1 MSRYVA
7 AILPALFF
15 LAASTSLHAQ
25 TRELSSSGQLLD
37 GIAAIVNDGVVLK
50 SELQVELQRIVE
62 RLEQQGTPVPPMRQL
77 VPQVLERLVIQRIQ
91 LQRADRVG
99 LRVSDETLN
108 VALANVAE
116 RNGVSLGELPALLA
130 REGIDYSVFREDL
143 RNQITVDQLMQ
154 RDVMS
159 RINASDR
166 EIQEYMERQQNQRFV
181 DEEFKLSQI
190 LIATSPTTSPEDV
203 ARAETKARDL
213 LNRANAGESFAELA
227 VAYSDG
233 QNALEGGDLGWRKGN
248 ELPTLFAEVVPAMQA
263 GEIAGPIRSNSGF
276 HVVRLD
282 ERRGAEPIMENQVKA
297 RHILIT
303 TNEVLDDAAAHQKLM
318 EIRRQIL
325 NGDDFAT
332 VAKAISEDPTSAI
345 EGGDMGW
352 TNPRSFVPE
361 FAAKCETLP
370 LNELS
375 EPFKTQFGWHI
386 VEVQDRRIQ
395 DTTEAVRR
403 QQAAMA
409 IRNSKLGEETELWA
423 RRLRD
428 QAYVEYR
435 I

>member
-1 MSRYVA
+1 MPRPVA
-7 AILPALFF
+7 ALLLALVL
-15 LAASTSLHAQ
+15 LAASNSVQAQ
-25 TRELSSSGQLLD
+25 TRELSSTGQLLD
-37 GIAAIVNDGVVLK
+37 GIAAVVNDGIVLK
-50 SELQVELQRIVE
+50 SDLQLELQRIIQ

-77 VPQVLERLVIQRIQ
+77 VPQVLERLIIQRIQ
-91 LQRADRVG
+91 LQRAERVG

-116 RNGVSLGELPALLA
+116 RNGVSLGELPNLLA
-130 REGIDYSVFREDL
+130 GEGIDYTVFREDL

-159 RINASDR
+159 RINASER
-166 EIQEYMERQQNQRFV
+166 EIAEYMERQKDRQFI
-181 DEEFKLSQI
+181 DEEFKISQI
-190 LIATSPTTSPEDV
+190 LIATSPTSTPEDV
-203 ARAETKARDL
+203 AKAETKAKDL
-213 LNRANAGESFAELA
+213 LARAIAGESFAELA

-248 ELPTLFAEVVPAMQA
+248 ELPTLFSQVVPALET
-263 GEIAGPIRSNSGF
+263 GEITGPIRSNSGF

-303 TNEVLDDAAAHQKLM
+303 TNEVLDDAAAEQKLM
-318 EIRRQIL
+318 EIRQQIV

-332 VAKAISEDPTSAI
+332 VATAISEDPTSAI

-352 TNPRSFVPE
+352 MNPRAFVPE

-370 LNELS
+370 IGELS
-375 EPFKTQFGWHI
+375 DPFKSQFGWHI
-386 VEVQDRRIQ
+386 VEVLDRRIQ
-395 DTTEAVRR
+395 DTTEEVRQ

-409 IRNSKLGEETELWA
+409 IRNSKLGEEQELWA

-435 I
+435 M

>member
-1 MSRYVA
+1 MPRYVT
-7 AILPALFF
+7 AILFAL
-15 LAASTSLHAQ
+15 LLLSASGNLHAQ

-37 GIAAIVNDGVVLK
+37 GVAAVVNDGIVLK
-50 SELQVELQRIVE
+50 SELQTELQRIVE
-62 RLEQQGTPVPPMRQL
+62 RLEQQGTAVPPMRQL
-77 VPQVLERLVIQRIQ
+77 LPQVLERLVVQRIQ

-99 LRVSDETLN
+99 LQVSDETLN

-116 RNGVSLGELPALLA
+116 RNGVTLGELPNVLA

-159 RINASDR
+159 RITASER
-166 EIQEYMERQQNQRFV
+166 EIEEYLERQKDRQFDN
-181 DEEFKLSQI
+181 EEFKLSQI
-190 LIATSPTTSPEDV
+190 LIATSPTSSSDEV
-203 ARAETKARDL
+203 AAAKTKASDL
-213 LNRANAGESFAELA
+213 LQRARTGESFAELA

-233 QNALEGGDLGWRKGN
+233 QKALDGGDLGWRKGN
-248 ELPTLFAEVVPAMQA
+248 ELPTLFATVVPALQA

-276 HVVRLD
+276 HLVRLD
-282 ERRGAEPIMENQVKA
+282 ERRGAQPIMEKQVRA

-303 TNEVLDDAAAHQKLM
+303 TNEVLDDAAARQKLM
-318 EIRRQIL
+318 EIREQIL
-325 NGDDFAT
+325 DGDDFAA
-332 VAKAISEDPTSAI
+332 VAKVVSEDPSSAI

-370 LNELS
+370 IGELS

-386 VEVQDRRIQ
+386 VEVQDRRVQ
-395 DTTEAVRR
+395 DTTEEVRM

-435 I
+435 M

>member
-1 MSRYVA
+1 MPRFVFA
-7 AILPALFF
+7 TLLALLL
-15 LAASTSLHAQ
+15 LAASHSAHAQ

-37 GIAAIVNDGVVLK
+37 GIAAVVNDGVVLK
-50 SELQVELQRIVE
+50 SELQLEIQRIVQ

-77 VPQVLERLVIQRIQ
+77 VPQVLERLIVQRIQ
-91 LQRADRVG
+91 LQRAERVG

-116 RNGVSLGELPALLA
+116 RNGVSLGELPNLLA
-130 REGIDYSVFREDL
+130 SEGIEYAVFREDL

-159 RINASDR
+159 RINASER
-166 EIQEYMERQQNQRFV
+166 EIEEYMERQKDRQFV
-181 DEEFKLSQI
+181 DEEFKISQI
-190 LIATSPTTSPEDV
+190 LIATSPTTTPEDV
-203 ARAETKARDL
+203 EKAETKARDL
-213 LNRANAGESFAELA
+213 LERAKAGESFGELA
-227 VAYSDG
+227 VAFSDG

-248 ELPTLFAEVVPAMQA
+248 ELPTLFASVVPAMQA
-263 GEIAGPIRSNSGF
+263 GEITGPIRSNSGF

-282 ERRGAEPIMENQVKA
+282 ERRGAEPIMENQVRA

-303 TNEVLDDAAAHQKLM
+303 TNEVLDDDAAEQKLL
-318 EIRRQIL
+318 EIRQQIV
-325 NGDDFAT
+325 NGDDFET
-332 VAKAISEDPTSAI
+332 VATAISEDPTSAI

-352 TNPRSFVPE
+352 MNPRAFVPE
-361 FAAKCETLP
+361 FAAKCETMP
-370 LNELS
+370 IGELS

-386 VEVQDRRIQ
+386 VEVLDRRIQ
-395 DTTEAVRR
+395 DTTEEVRQ

-428 QAYVEYR
+428 QAFVEYR
-435 I
+435 M

>member
-1 MSRYVA
+1 MFRHA
-7 AILPALFF
+7 PAILFAL
-15 LAASTSLHAQ
+15 LLLPVSNALHAQ

-37 GIAAIVNDGVVLK
+37 GIAAVVNDGVVLK

-77 VPQVLERLVIQRIQ
+77 VPQVLERLVVQRIQ
-91 LQRADRVG
+91 LQRAQRVG
-99 LRVSDETLN
+99 LQVSDETLN
-108 VALANVAE
+108 VALANVAQ
-116 RNGVSLGELPALLA
+116 RNGVSLGELPNLLA
-130 REGIDYSVFREDL
+130 SEGIDYSVFREDL

-159 RINASDR
+159 RIDASER
-166 EIQEYMERQQNQRFV
+166 EINEYMERQQDRQFF

-190 LIATSPTTSPEDV
+190 LIATSPTSTAEEV
-203 ARAETKARDL
+203 AAAQTKAGDL
-213 LNRANAGESFAELA
+213 LQRARAGESFGELA

-233 QNALEGGDLGWRKGN
+233 QKALEGGDLGWRKGN
-248 ELPTLFAEVVPAMQA
+248 ELPTLFAGAVPAMQA
-263 GEIAGPIRSNSGF
+263 GEISDPIRSNSGF
-276 HVVRLD
+276 HLVRLD

-303 TNEVLDDAAAHQKLM
+303 TNEVLDDDAAREKLS

-325 NGDDFAT
+325 NGDDFAA
-332 VAKAISEDPTSAI
+332 VATAVSEDPTSAI

-352 TNPRSFVPE
+352 MNPRSFVPE

-370 LNELS
+370 IGELS

-386 VEVQDRRIQ
+386 VEVQDRRIK
-395 DTTEAVRR
+395 DTTEEVRL

-428 QAYVEYR
+428 QAFVEYR
-435 I
+435 M

>member
-1 MSRYVA
+1 MSRHAVA
-7 AILPALFF
+7 IPFAL
-15 LAASTSLHAQ
+15 LLLSVSTALHAQ
-25 TRELSSSGQLLD
+25 TRELSSSGQMLD
-37 GIAAIVNDGVVLK
+37 GIAAVVNDGVVLK
-50 SELQVELQRIVE
+50 SELQIELQRIVE

-77 VPQVLERLVIQRIQ
+77 VPQVLERLVVQRIQ

-116 RNGVSLGELPALLA
+116 RNGVSLGELPSLLA
-130 REGIDYSVFREDL
+130 RDGIDYSVFREDL

-159 RINASDR
+159 RINASER
-166 EIQEYMERQQNQRFV
+166 EIEEYMERQKGREFV
-181 DEEFKLSQI
+181 DEDFKLSQI
-190 LIATSPTTSPEDV
+190 LIATSPTSTAEEV
-203 ARAETKARDL
+203 AVAQTKASDL
-213 LNRANAGESFAELA
+213 LNRTRAGESFAELA

-233 QNALEGGDLGWRKGN
+233 QKALEGGDIGWRKGN
-248 ELPTLFAEVVPAMQA
+248 ELPTLFASVVPAMQP
-263 GEIAGPIRSNSGF
+263 GQVSEPIRSNSGF
-276 HVVRLD
+276 HLVRLD
-282 ERRGAEPIMENQVKA
+282 ERRGAEPIMEKQVRA

-303 TNEVLDDAAAHQKLM
+303 TNEVLDDDAAREKLS

-325 NGDDFAT
+325 NGDDFAA
-332 VAKAISEDPTSAI
+332 VATAISEDPSSAI

-361 FAAKCETLP
+361 FAAMCETQP
-370 LNELS
+370 IGELS

-386 VEVQDRRIQ
+386 LEVQDRRVQ
-395 DTTEAVRR
+395 DTTEEVRLQR
-403 QQAAMA
+403 AAMA

-428 QAYVEYR
+428 QAFVEYR
-435 I
+435 M

>member
-1 MSRYVA
+1 MFRHAA
-7 AILPALFF
+7 AILFALV
-15 LAASTSLHAQ
+15 LLTVSTTLHAQ

-37 GIAAIVNDGVVLK
+37 GIAAVVNEGVVLK
-50 SELQVELQRIVE
+50 SELQVELQRIIE

-77 VPQVLERLVIQRIQ
+77 VPQVLERLVVQRIQ
-91 LQRADRVG
+91 LQRAARVG
-99 LRVSDETLN
+99 LQVSDETLN

-116 RNGVSLGELPALLA
+116 RNGVSLGELPNLLA
-130 REGIDYSVFREDL
+130 SEGIDYSVFREDL

-159 RINASDR
+159 RINASER
-166 EIQEYMERQQNQRFV
+166 EIEEYMERQKDRQFF

-190 LIATSPTTSPEDV
+190 LIATSPTSTAEDV
-203 ARAETKARDL
+203 AAAQTKARDL
-213 LNRANAGESFAELA
+213 LERARAGESFAELA

-233 QNALEGGDLGWRKGN
+233 QKALEGGDLGWRKGN
-248 ELPTLFAEVVPAMQA
+248 ELPTLFADAVPAMQT
-263 GEIAGPIRSNSGF
+263 GEISDPIRSNSGF
-276 HVVRLD
+276 HLVRLD

-303 TNEVLDDAAAHQKLM
+303 TNEVLDDDAAREKLN

-325 NGDDFAT
+325 NGDDFAA
-332 VAKAISEDPTSAI
+332 VATAVSEDPTSAI

-352 TNPRSFVPE
+352 MNPRTFVPE
-361 FAAKCETLP
+361 FAVQCETLP
-370 LNELS
+370 IGELS

-386 VEVQDRRIQ
+386 LEVQDRRVQ
-395 DTTEAVRR
+395 DTTEEVRLQR
-403 QQAAMA
+403 AAMA

-435 I
+435 M